1 MKNVVYMM
9 VIPIVLTGVAVC
21 DIIIAGLERIAEP
34 GDIVYVSGFSSIEI
48 GGHPCNISIDLVKMG
63 YRAHDI
69 IVVSSIGSDLC
80 GEFILNTLE
89 GYGIVTEFQ
98 IHKDARSNKNVIL
111 VVKGEDRRFH
121 VDVDATIR
129 LSPDHVINVIKR
141 YRPKIFYIASSLLGN
156 VDEKLRDIL
165 MISRGCG
172 AINMVDV
179 AAAKPFG
186 KKNWDFLI
194 DSLNNTDIFHANLYE
209 ARRVFGVDSID
220 RVVKNILRFGVKI
233 ALITDGENG
242 AYLAKDN
249 YMMYQPAFKV
259 DVIDPTGA
267 GDAFQA
273 GFIYKLVDILK
284 ENINPYNLDS
294 LGVEELKHILLWA
307 QASGASCVMGI
318 GTTSSV
324 SQENIKHIILNQ
336 GDSILKATK
345 IYRI

>member
-1 MKNVVYMM
+1 MVV
-9 VIPIVLTGVAVC
+9 PIVLTGVAVC

-48 GGHPCNISIDLVKMG
+48 GGHPCNISINLAKMG
-63 YRAHDI
+63 YRIHDVI
-69 IVVSSIGSDLC
+69 AVSSIGSDLC
-80 GEFILNTLE
+80 GEFILNILR
-89 GYGIVTEFQ
+89 GYGIITEFQ

-121 VDVDATIR
+121 VDVDATIK
-129 LSPDHVINVIKR
+129 LSPDYVIEVIKR
-141 YRPKIFYIASSLLGN
+141 YRPRVFYIAPGLLGY
-156 VDEKLRDIL
+156 VDENLRNIL
-165 MISRGCG
+165 MISRMYG

-186 KKNWDFLI
+186 RRDWDFLI
-194 DSLNNTDIFHANLYE
+194 NSLDNTDIFHANLYE
-209 ARRVFGVDSID
+209 ARRVFDIDSID
-220 RVVKNILRFGVKI
+220 KAMKSILRFGVKI

-249 YMMYQPAFKV
+249 YIIYQPAFRV
-259 DVIDPTGA
+259 DVVDPTGA

-284 ENINPYNLDS
+284 ENTNLYSLDS

-318 GTTSSV
+318 GTTSTV
-324 SQENIKHIILNQ
+324 SQENIKRLILDQ
-336 GDSILKATK
+336 GDSILKSTK
-345 IYRI
+345 IYTI